1 MGLLSKALKTAV
13 KAADAA
19 KDASRTKPKS
29 QMNPLVKA
37 RKKPVET
44 DFDKSASQEVKD
56 FLAAVEEKDPNQ
68 LGEFYSPVINTLKE
82 MPIGKQGTKGEN
94 ISAFLNKRA
103 PNVES
108 SERASFGLKL
118 DPQRKYTREE
128 VIDIAKGDGSEEY
141 TISKINP
148 SDNPMAYSE
157 YKGMQRQNVKDKE
170 EEYFVLTVDSTKYLD
185 AAGTKVHFGKPETN
199 LGHTRSSIRIETPAG
214 GPLTKKIKDRERYI
228 LVEELQSDVAIGYGK
243 LKKANKKGKAPTSP
257 DVESIDNIVDQNIEI
272 ALEELEFDVD
282 VGLTIPNSK
291 IINAIKQAHINM
303 HKNNINRF
311 EAGEDLAR
319 LLKTEYGIN
328 FKGRAEIDAVSKNAI
343 FNSLETADGIKYGRD
358 SLDVDDTIDGLFDD
372 IETEIQASKQQQK
385 AYEQQQKGLPI
396 NPPIETRSDYVK
408 KLILA
413 NINYAKRNNINKI
426 VVPDYKEIARQRINT
441 FDYAMDQA
449 DDSNPTAIKNAEIYN
464 DFENGKITQD
474 EYNIKYNKLAKEY
487 FESIFKK
494 TYEDALKK
502 VLNNLKAET
511 KGAIKIG
518 TRKLEYPAA
527 GNFKG
532 RTSTATEI
540 DITDFDFDPET
551 QALRFNMGGV
561 VPPKNY
567 AEGGVVSMNNQTQQA
582 FALGGLND
590 EGGEIDE
597 ASGNRVPIGGTK
609 EGVRDDI
616 PANVSEGE
624 FIFPADVVRY
634 HGLDKMMALRQEAK
648 MGLKQMERM
657 GQMGNSEEATMP
669 DDLPF
674 GMADLIVV
682 GGEGEPMEFAEGGF
696 VPQMQTLQTA
706 PVPTMG
712 GGTSTGTQTPI
723 VYDDFMKTPVVT
735 MQEYRDANG
744 NSIIITSVNGK
755 ATTEIPAGY
764 TLYTP
769 PTNAAPT
776 ATQAAIQTAN
786 NYSYQTSGGGDEGS
800 DTPRE
805 LQVDPDYASMDN
817 DTYFS
822 TMERQNSFG
831 GKAGNAAAMGIALAM
846 GPLGLLT
853 MGMLQ
858 ADKRRQ
864 LAAAEQRIAA
874 ETDPTKKKAYQATF
888 AKMGGKTKEPE
899 EENALVKFGKGFVAA
914 VGGLF
919 GLGNNDVEKVA
930 SVAASAAADNT
941 NAPAA
946 EQAPTAAVDAGRVP
960 AFKRGAEAF
969 AKGQPVSSEVV
980 GAEETGADPRKIQD
994 TYKGENLRPN
1004 IRSERPGPDF
1014 DAVPV
1019 IQTEAQRATEF
1030 NKQNNKVSKDQ
1041 ILNNPPKAEL
1051 SLQPVPEVNLN
1062 LVDQAASQPIITR
1075 QPISRNSTLQQT
1087 QRPLTEPSGGMD
1099 DTAAIQAGMKP
1110 IAQTN
1115 MQMGIDPKNI
1125 YPTEEQINLR
1135 GNVYNTN
1142 AQYRQMMGDASD
1154 PRYMAEKM
1162 SEVFVPNTFTLP
1174 QAGPYKNMTSFLG
1187 EKYPISTQ
1195 AAMDAAMDAATQ
1207 RGTFQPDYTT
1217 GAQTDALL
1225 GPQTDYGRRIA
1236 SAKGDNFIPQSNV
1249 DVAGLS
1255 DYVPNSI
1262 KNAFTSRVAP
1272 SLDKGQAKA
1281 NEILQRQAMEFGPQ
1295 LPTTPR
1301 ADPVAPAS
1309 TGYGNLIPSE
1319 RTSDFRGSM
1328 DVKDYRGSAFPN
1340 LADTRQG
1347 IPINYVE
1354 PVSQPSLAPM
1364 ATSPSFGTEQR
1375 PVGQDFDQADP
1386 RETINPDP
1394 MNEAARVSNISTGEQ
1409 SQLTLSPSL
1418 QRYRDTMATAGGFK
1432 SSVEDQTKSIFDTD
1446 YVDPYAGDIVP
1457 TDTVSQTTTTTPET
1471 KTIIDDQTR
1480 RQQSQKNIKAK
1491 TKPSTAASTSKG
1503 TRKAAPTGDDRRSEP
1518 NFLERAFG
1526 IEPAKISAR
1535 RGNDGVLYRT
1545 QADKREADNR
1555 QLQSEQ
1561 IRMGSERRKYTDSAA
1576 SRGQSKEQAR
1586 LEYNARP
1593 ENAKY
1598 ISTKHGGDKEPS
1610 SKIVCSAMNNA
1621 YGFGSFRNKIWLE
1634 HSKNNL
1640 TKEHQVGY
1648 HRMFLP
1654 LIHLG
1659 YNKDY
1664 KFIRKC
1670 LEHIARHRTADI
1682 YFQSKSNKRDTLG
1695 MVYRTILEPICYLVG
1710 MFPTSK
1716 DNK

>member
-1 MGLLSKALKTAV
+1 MGLLSKALKTAA
-13 KAADAA
+13 KAAATA

-29 QMNPLVKA
+29 QMNPLVKP

-56 FLAAVEEKDPNQ
+56 FLAAVEEKNPNQ

-108 SERASFGLKL
+108 SERASFDLKL

-141 TISKINP
+141 TISKVNP
-148 SDNPMAYSE
+148 SSDPMYNE
-157 YKGMQRQNVKDKE
+157 YKGMQRQYIKDKE

-199 LGHTRSSIRIETPAG
+199 LGHTRSSIRRETPAG
-214 GPLTKKIKDRERYI
+214 GPLTQKIKDRERYI
-228 LVEELQSDVAIGYGK
+228 LIEEMQSDVATDYGK
-243 LKKANKKGKAPTSP
+243 LKKADKKSEAPTSP

-319 LLKTEYGIN
+319 LLKTEYGID

-343 FNSLETADGIKYGRD
+343 FNSLETEDGIKYGRD

-372 IETEIQASKQQQK
+372 IETEIQASKDQQK

-413 NINYAKRNNINKI
+413 NINYAKRNDINKI
-426 VVPDYKEIARQRINT
+426 VVPDYREIARQRINT

-449 DDSNPTAIKNAEIYN
+449 DDSNPTAIKNAELYN
-464 DFENGKITQD
+464 DLENGKITQD

-487 FESIFKK
+487 FEGIFKK
-494 TYEDALKK
+494 TYQDALKK
-502 VLNNLKAET
+502 VLNNLKTET

-582 FALGGLND
+582 FALGGLKD

-597 ASGNRVPIGGTK
+597 ASGNRVPIGG
-609 EGVRDDI
+609 I

-657 GQMGNSEEATMP
+657 GQMGNSDEATMP

-674 GMADLIVV
+674 EMADLIVV
-682 GGEGEPMEFAEGGF
+682 GGKGEPMEFSEGGF
-696 VPQMQTLQTA
+696 VPSYTPKFETLEIA
-706 PVPTMG
+706 DVPMMG
-712 GGTSTGTQTPI
+712 GNTSTGTQTPLL
-723 VYDDFMKTPVVT
+723 YEDFIKVPVVT

-755 ATTEIPAGY
+755 ATTEIPEGY

-769 PTNAAPT
+769 PANTAPT
-776 ATQAAIQTAN
+776 TTQAAIQTAN
-786 NYSYQTSGGGDEGS
+786 NYSYQTSGGGDEGP

-805 LQVDPDYASMDN
+805 LQIDPDYASMDN

-831 GKAGNAAAMGIALAM
+831 GKAGNAAAMGIAMAM
-846 GPLGLLT
+846 GPFGLLT

-888 AKMGGKTKEPE
+888 AKMGGKIKEPE

-930 SVAASAAADNT
+930 RVAGSAAADNT
-941 NAPAA
+941 NVPAAKQAPA
-946 EQAPTAAVDAGRVP
+946 AAVDAGRVP
-960 AFKRGAEAF
+960 A
-969 AKGQPVSSEVV
+969 VSSEVV
-980 GAEETGADPRKIQD
+980 GAGPTALPMNTFADAPFGIKPDIRLAQLAGFAPASDRTRDILNRQLETGQLVERFMPPAPSDIQLESAQQQPSVKSEIATSAEPLSTTKDKVVPKTPPSSFQIIPPTQSLYTGVKEQKAVVPDISESASVPAPVPKDD
-994 TYKGENLRPN
+994 T
-1004 IRSERPGPDF
+1004 F
-1014 DAVPV
+1014 PV
-1019 IQTEAQRATEF
+1019 TSQVASLSPESIQTNT
-1030 NKQNNKVSKDQ
+1030 
-1041 ILNNPPKAEL
+1041 
-1051 SLQPVPEVNLN
+1051 QPV
-1062 LVDQAASQPIITR
+1062 
-1075 QPISRNSTLQQT
+1075 
-1087 QRPLTEPSGGMD
+1087 
-1099 DTAAIQAGMKP
+1099 
-1110 IAQTN
+1110 AQTD

-1125 YPTEEQINLR
+1125 ILENYTDKNNLEKYYLNAGYSGPEVRQIVNS
-1135 GNVYNTN
+1135 V
-1142 AQYRQMMGDASD
+1142 
-1154 PRYMAEKM
+1154 P
-1162 SEVFVPNTFTLP
+1162 VPNYYTNSPSTL
-1174 QAGPYKNMTSFLG
+1174 GPD
-1187 EKYPISTQ
+1187 YPISTGKAYQ
-1195 AAMDAAMDAATQ
+1195 AAFLDGKSRFSEPA
-1207 RGTFQPDYTT
+1207 YTT

-1225 GPQTDYGRRIA
+1225 GPQTDYGQRIA
-1236 SAKGDNFIPQSNV
+1236 NARGDSFIPQSNV
-1249 DVAGLS
+1249 DVAGPINTAIPTAAAQTSVPDKVPESPDATRRYGPDELSYIDDNTYRDTKRLGANADYNLQQPQTLIEQGQQAAYNARRANERAQAAIQPFISSPFTDVAATDDSMGLPTGPLPDDPRDIYSRGNVPTNIQKEGVTYGAPDRLS
-1255 DYVPNSI
+1255 DSELSLGRARNVSTMPDPYTEIFDTPAFDSSTKPTETTQALGEPFAAEKTKRYDAFGDEI
-1262 KNAFTSRVAP
+1262 KEVSTDIKDFA
-1272 SLDKGQAKA
+1272 
-1281 NEILQRQAMEFGPQ
+1281 
-1295 LPTTPR
+1295 TPM
-1301 ADPVAPAS
+1301 DAPAS
-1309 TGYGNLIPSE
+1309 KVKTK
-1319 RTSDFRGSM
+1319 TKQSD
-1328 DVKDYRGSAFPN
+1328 
-1340 LADTRQG
+1340 
-1347 IPINYVE
+1347 
-1354 PVSQPSLAPM
+1354 
-1364 ATSPSFGTEQR
+1364 
-1375 PVGQDFDQADP
+1375 
-1386 RETINPDP
+1386 
-1394 MNEAARVSNISTGEQ
+1394 AAR
-1409 SQLTLSPSL
+1409 
-1418 QRYRDTMATAGGFK
+1418 
-1432 SSVEDQTKSIFDTD
+1432 
-1446 YVDPYAGDIVP
+1446 
-1457 TDTVSQTTTTTPET
+1457 
-1471 KTIIDDQTR
+1471 
-1480 RQQSQKNIKAK
+1480 
-1491 TKPSTAASTSKG
+1491 TSKG
-1503 TRKAAPTGDDRRSEP
+1503 TSTRKAAPTGDDRLSQA
-1518 NFLERAFG
+1518 NFLERALG
-1526 IEPAKISAR
+1526 ITPAPISAR
-1535 RGNDGVLYRT
+1535 RGNDGILYRT
-1545 QADKREADNR
+1545 QADKREADKR
-1555 QLQSEQ
+1555 QEDA
-1561 IRMGSERRKYTDSAA
+1561 KVSARNQGRAAARA
-1576 SRGQSKEQAR
+1576 SGGQAAVDKF
-1586 LEYNARP
+1586 NK
-1593 ENAKY
+1593 ENADDIEKR
-1598 ISTKHGGDKEPS
+1598 HGGNKENS
-1610 SKIVCSAMNNA
+1610 NNKIVCSAMNNA

>member
-1 MGLLSKALKTAV
+1 MDK
-13 KAADAA
+13 
-19 KDASRTKPKS
+19 
-29 QMNPLVKA
+29 QM
-37 RKKPVET
+37 
-44 DFDKSASQEVKD
+44 
-56 FLAAVEEKDPNQ
+56 
-68 LGEFYSPVINTLKE
+68 
-82 MPIGKQGTKGEN
+82 
-94 ISAFLNKRA
+94 
-103 PNVES
+103 
-108 SERASFGLKL
+108 
-118 DPQRKYTREE
+118 
-128 VIDIAKGDGSEEY
+128 
-141 TISKINP
+141 
-148 SDNPMAYSE
+148 
-157 YKGMQRQNVKDKE
+157 
-170 EEYFVLTVDSTKYLD
+170 
-185 AAGTKVHFGKPETN
+185 
-199 LGHTRSSIRIETPAG
+199 
-214 GPLTKKIKDRERYI
+214 
-228 LVEELQSDVAIGYGK
+228 
-243 LKKANKKGKAPTSP
+243 
-257 DVESIDNIVDQNIEI
+257 
-272 ALEELEFDVD
+272 
-282 VGLTIPNSK
+282 
-291 IINAIKQAHINM
+291 
-303 HKNNINRF
+303 
-311 EAGEDLAR
+311 
-319 LLKTEYGIN
+319 
-328 FKGRAEIDAVSKNAI
+328 
-343 FNSLETADGIKYGRD
+343 
-358 SLDVDDTIDGLFDD
+358 
-372 IETEIQASKQQQK
+372 
-385 AYEQQQKGLPI
+385 
-396 NPPIETRSDYVK
+396 
-408 KLILA
+408 
-413 NINYAKRNNINKI
+413 
-426 VVPDYKEIARQRINT
+426 
-441 FDYAMDQA
+441 
-449 DDSNPTAIKNAEIYN
+449 
-464 DFENGKITQD
+464 
-474 EYNIKYNKLAKEY
+474 
-487 FESIFKK
+487 
-494 TYEDALKK
+494 
-502 VLNNLKAET
+502 
-511 KGAIKIG
+511 
-518 TRKLEYPAA
+518 
-527 GNFKG
+527 
-532 RTSTATEI
+532 
-540 DITDFDFDPET
+540 
-551 QALRFNMGGV
+551 
-561 VPPKNY
+561 
-567 AEGGVVSMNNQTQQA
+567 QA
-582 FALGGLND
+582 FALGGLKD

-764 TLYTP
+764 TLYVP

-786 NYSYQTSGGGDEGS
+786 NYSYQTSGGGDEGP

-817 DTYFS
+817 ATYFS

-874 ETDPTKKKAYQATF
+874 ETNPTKKKAYQATF

-914 VGGLF
+914 VSGMF

-941 NAPAA
+941 NVVSAEKQAPAA
-946 EQAPTAAVDAGRVP
+946 TPLQVEGMGSPLS
-960 AFKRGAEAF
+960 
-969 AKGQPVSSEVV
+969 PVGDPLVV
-980 GAEETGADPRKIQD
+980 GAGPTALPMNTFKDKPFGIKPDINLAQLAGIAPASDRTRDILNRQLETGQFVERLMPPAPPTGTSDVIDPKNISL
-994 TYKGENLRPN
+994 ENYVAQPLPTTKDKVVPKTPPSSFQ
-1004 IRSERPGPDF
+1004 IIPPTQSLYTGVKEQKTVVPDISESASDP
-1014 DAVPV
+1014 VPV
-1019 IQTEAQRATEF
+1019 PKDDTFPVTSQVASSSPESIQTNT
-1030 NKQNNKVSKDQ
+1030 
-1041 ILNNPPKAEL
+1041 
-1051 SLQPVPEVNLN
+1051 QPV
-1062 LVDQAASQPIITR
+1062 
-1075 QPISRNSTLQQT
+1075 
-1087 QRPLTEPSGGMD
+1087 
-1099 DTAAIQAGMKP
+1099 
-1110 IAQTN
+1110 AQTD

-1125 YPTEEQINLR
+1125 YPTEEQIKLR
-1135 GNVYNTN
+1135 GSVYNTN

-1154 PRYMAEKM
+1154 PRHRAERM
-1162 SEVFVPNTFTLP
+1162 SEVFVPDTLS
-1174 QAGPYKNMTSFLG
+1174 QMRGPYKNMTSFLG
-1187 EKYPISTQ
+1187 KEYPISTL
-1195 AAMDAAMDAATQ
+1195 AAMDAAEY
-1207 RGTFQPDYTT
+1207 GTFQPDYTT
-1217 GAQTDALL
+1217 GTQTDAALS
-1225 GPQTDYGRRIA
+1225 PQTDAGALDDMIA
-1236 SAKGDNFIPQSNV
+1236 GAPVRTSAFETGQPAV
-1249 DVAGLS
+1249 RTAGLIP
-1255 DYVPNSI
+1255 DWA
-1262 KNAFTSRVAP
+1262 KNAYSTQSSAYEDRAKEEAAKILENNAVA
-1272 SLDKGQAKA
+1272 LDPNAVV
-1281 NEILQRQAMEFGPQ
+1281 
-1295 LPTTPR
+1295 PR

-1328 DVKDYRGSAFPN
+1328 DVKNYRGSAFPN

-1364 ATSPSFGTEQR
+1364 ATSPSFGTRQR
-1375 PVGQDFDQADP
+1375 AVGEGFDQTDP
-1386 RETINPDP
+1386 RETINPNP
-1394 MNEAARVSNISTGEQ
+1394 MNDSRQAFADNRVYSSPREEADKRGLSE
-1409 SQLTLSPSL
+1409 SQLTLGRARNASTMPDPYVASL
-1418 QRYRDTMATAGGFK
+1418 NSAFGR
-1432 SSVEDQTKSIFDTD
+1432 SSVKDQTANAFST
-1446 YVDPYAGDIVP
+1446 ATG
-1457 TDTVSQTTTTTPET
+1457 TVGGYDEVG
-1471 KTIIDDQTR
+1471 TIIDNIDIKAPELSTTPTGTAVLDDELPSAAAV
-1480 RQQSQKNIKAK
+1480 QSVKNIKAK
-1491 TKPSTAASTSKG
+1491 TKPSDAARTSKG
-1503 TRKAAPTGDDRRSEP
+1503 TSTRKAAPTGDDRRSEP

-1561 IRMGSERRKYTDSAA
+1561 VRMGGERYNAIKNRPA
-1576 SRGQSKEQAR
+1576 GQTAEQAR